1 MIYLKVSKERVEDLF
16 KTVVTKKKK
25 PHKLFQRT
33 KNYRWMIR
41 KDGSVKAV
49 SVLWFFC
56 WAFNGDHSPSAQI
69 ACEEIWKEI
78 MPFSF
83 SFFNEIVGYEYA
95 HRFRYSQDEEFIE
108 KELEALL
115 AQKGRNKVERL

>member
-1 MIYLKVSKERVEDLF
+1 MIYLKVSKEKVDDLF
-16 KTVVTKKKK
+16 KTVKTKEAK

-33 KNYRWMIR
+33 KNDYWMIR
-41 KDGSVKAV
+41 EDGSVKAV

-56 WAFNGDHSPSAQI
+56 WAYNGDNSPSAKI

-95 HRFRYSQDEEFIE
+95 HRFRYSPDEKFIE
-108 KELEALL
+108 KELETLF
-115 AQKGRNKVERL
+115 AQKGRK

>member
-1 MIYLKVSKERVEDLF
+1 MIHLKVSKERVEDLF
-16 KTVVTKKKK
+16 KTVITKTKK

-41 KDGSVKAV
+41 DDGTVKAV

-56 WAFNGDHSPSAQI
+56 WAFNGDHSLSAEI
-69 ACEEIWKEI
+69 ACEQIWKEI

-83 SFFNEIVGYEYA
+83 SSFHIKVGYQYA
-95 HRFRYSQDEEFIE
+95 HRFRYSPDEKFIE
-108 KELEALL
+108 KELESLL
-115 AQKGRNKVERL
+115 TSRRETVLG

>member
-1 MIYLKVSKERVEDLF
+1 MIHLKVSKERVDDLF
-16 KTVVTKKKK
+16 KTV
-25 PHKLFQRT
+25 PNELFQKT

-41 KDGSVKAV
+41 ADGSIKAV

-56 WAFNGDHSPSAQI
+56 WAFNGDNSPLAEI

-83 SFFNEIVGYEYA
+83 SFFNNTVGYEYA
-95 HRFRYSQDEEFIE
+95 HRFRYSPGESFIE

-115 AQKGRNKVERL
+115 ISRRETVLG